1 MITDRSRE
9 LEVVVEFR
17 YKFHRILLWVVIP
30 FLLLGCCCP
39 LVAWQLDTYSLI
51 HIEDD
56 DYDVSDAVV
65 EDFHRRRHKRYKYK
79 QQIYYNL
86 AQIEEY
92 QHFKNF
98 RSGRWTP
105 IWLYLRHLHPI
116 FNIAM
121 IFNIEFKR
129 LFRLSL
135 VTAQLSL
142 ITLLCW
148 AAYSKRIEEMSME
161 WGYGDFRRVRDH
173 KVLYVSLI
181 LSIFTIPVPTWAV
194 SCFRTKMYSYKVD
207 QRGPS
212 VKERAKQAR
221 DKWDSEGQ
229 E

>member
-1 MITDRSRE
+1 M
-9 LEVVVEFR
+9 
-17 YKFHRILLWVVIP
+17 
-30 FLLLGCCCP
+30 
-39 LVAWQLDTYSLI
+39 
-51 HIEDD
+51 
-56 DYDVSDAVV
+56 
-65 EDFHRRRHKRYKYK
+65 
-79 QQIYYNL
+79 
-86 AQIEEY
+86 
-92 QHFKNF
+92 
-98 RSGRWTP
+98 
-105 IWLYLRHLHPI
+105 
-116 FNIAM
+116 
-121 IFNIEFKR
+121 
-129 LFRLSL
+129 FRLSL
-135 VTAQLSL
+135 ITAQLSL